1 MDILSLIASNQN
13 RKEDT
18 DRLYF
23 DQYRYSLKLQ
33 VKDFSCLREM
43 RNSTRTQ
50 TEVEF
55 IVAKRF
61 AKRLS
66 YDRFWTYTSPGL
78 AIPGLAILNTTD
90 EQTTTKMRLD
100 NLIHMLGHLWP
111 VRNQVKIMFSGDW
124 GYIYSND
131 RDLLIQIDNLYYVT
145 GYYIKEAVVSKPKN
159 TVVLKSS
166 AYQFRSYLAYKKYDD
181 AKKSRILDYLKNQP
195 DVKISRGL
203 SHWLKYK
210 ASDWSRRHYY
220 FDHND
225 TKIELMLQLIF
236 PDIVRT
242 TMPIIE
248 VNN

>member
-1 MDILSLIASNQN
+1 MDTSSLIASNQN
-13 RKEDT
+13 RKEHT

-23 DQYRYSLKLQ
+23 DQYRYSLKLHM
-33 VKDFSCLREM
+33 KDVSCLREI
-43 RNSTRTQ
+43 RNSTKTQ

-55 IVAKRF
+55 ITTKVF

-66 YDRFWTYTSPGL
+66 YDRFWTYTEPGT
-78 AIPGLAILNTTD
+78 AILNTTN

-100 NLIHMLGHLWP
+100 NLIDILGVLWP
-111 VRNQVKIMFSGDW
+111 VRDQVKIIFSGDW

-131 RDLLIQIDNLYYVT
+131 QNLLIQIDNLHYVT
-145 GYYIKEAVVSKPKN
+145 GYYIKEAVISKPKN

-166 AYQFRSYLAYKKYDD
+166 AYRFRSYLAYKKYND
-181 AKKSRILDYLKNQP
+181 AGKERIFDYLKNQP

-203 SHWLKYK
+203 NRWLKYRT
-210 ASDWSRRHYY
+210 SDWSRRHYY

-225 TKIELMLQLIF
+225 SRIELMLQLIF
-236 PDIVRT
+236 PDIVRI

>member
-1 MDILSLIASNQN
+1 MIDSN
-13 RKEDT
+13 RALKENT
-18 DRLYF
+18 DRLFF
-23 DQYRYSLKLQ
+23 DRYCYSLKLH

-43 RNSTRTQ
+43 RNSTKTQ

-55 IVAKRF
+55 IVTKRF

-66 YDRFWTYTSPGL
+66 YDRFWTYTEPGT
-78 AIPGLAILNTTD
+78 AILNTTD

-100 NLIHMLGHLWP
+100 NLIDILGVLWP
-111 VRNQVKIMFSGDW
+111 IRNQVKIMFSGDW

-131 RDLLIQIDNLYYVT
+131 KDLLIKIDDLPYVQ
-145 GYYIKEAVVSKPKN
+145 GYYIKEAVVSRSKD

-166 AYQFRSYLAYKKYDD
+166 PYRFRSYFAYKNYDED
-181 AKKSRILDYLKNQP
+181 KKARILDYLKNQP
-195 DVKISRGL
+195 DVKISKGL
-203 SHWLKYK
+203 NRWLKYK
-210 ASDWSRRHYY
+210 ISDWSRRHYY

-225 TKIELMLQLIF
+225 AKIELMLRLIF
-236 PDIVRT
+236 PDLIRI

>member
-1 MDILSLIASNQN
+1 MDTLSLTSFIDL
-13 RKEDT
+13 KENT
-18 DRLYF
+18 DRLFF
-23 DQYRYSLKLQ
+23 DQYRYSLKLH
-33 VKDFSCLREM
+33 VKDFSCLREI
-43 RNSTRTQ
+43 RNSTKTQ

-66 YDRFWTYTSPGL
+66 YDRFWTYTEPGT
-78 AIPGLAILNTTD
+78 AILNTTN

-100 NLIHMLGHLWP
+100 NLIDLLGVLWP
-111 VRNQVKIMFSGDW
+111 IRKQIKIMFSGDW

-131 RDLLIQIDNLYYVT
+131 KDHLVQINNLHYVT
-145 GYYIKEAVVSKPKN
+145 GYYIKEAVVSRTKD
-159 TVVLKSS
+159 TVALKSS
-166 AYQFRSYLAYKKYDD
+166 AYRFRSYFAYKKYDED
-181 AKKSRILDYLKNQP
+181 KKARILDYLKNQP

-203 SHWLKYK
+203 KHWLKYK
-210 ASDWSRRHYY
+210 ISDWSRRHYY

-225 TKIELMLQLIF
+225 AKIELMLRLIF
-236 PDIVRT
+236 PDLVRI

>member
-1 MDILSLIASNQN
+1 MNKIDIKHLEQ
-13 RKEDT
+13 KEKT

-23 DQYRYSLKLQ
+23 DQFRYSLKLN

-43 RNSTRTQ
+43 RNSTKTQ

-66 YDRFWTYTSPGL
+66 YDRFWTYIDPGS
-78 AIPGLAILNTTD
+78 AILNATK
-90 EQTTTKMRLD
+90 EQTTTKIRLD
-100 NLIHMLGHLWP
+100 NLIDILGVLWP
-111 VRNQVKIMFSGDW
+111 ARNQVKIMFSGDW

-131 RDLLIQIDNLYYVT
+131 KDLLTQINNLHYVQ
-145 GYYIKEAVVSKPKN
+145 GYYIKEAVVSRTKD
-159 TVVLKSS
+159 TVALKSS
-166 AYQFRSYLAYKKYDD
+166 AYRFRSYFAYKKYDED
-181 AKKSRILDYLKNQP
+181 KKSRILDYLENQP
-195 DVKISRGL
+195 DIKISRGL
-203 SHWLKYK
+203 NHWLKYK
-210 ASDWSRRHYY
+210 ISDWSRRHYY

-225 TKIELMLQLIF
+225 AKIELMLRLIF
-236 PDIVRT
+236 PDILRI